1 MIQSIGGIVYQI
13 INNEP
18 IFFIMKR
25 RAMSG
30 KIEWVAPKGKIENNE
45 KPEFTCVREIS
56 EETKMDI
63 NLLSIKTKLEGEV
76 ELKSMNFG
84 KGTIDKTINYYLVEY
99 AGTPDSV
106 NVIDEEGLTGMYKR
120 CTLKDIMTLVP
131 YKDLRAVFREAYD
144 YLDKK
149 NQRQKIFESIDIK

>member
-1 MIQSIGGIVYQI
+1 MIQSIGGVVYQI
-13 INNEP
+13 IDNEP
-18 IFFIMKR
+18 VFFIMKR

-30 KIEWVAPKGKIENNE
+30 KIEWVAPKWKIEYNE

-63 NLLSIKTKLEGEV
+63 NLLHIKTKLDGEV

-99 AGTPDSV
+99 IGTPDSV
-106 NVIDEEGLTGMYKR
+106 TVTDQEGLTGMYKR

-144 YLDKK
+144 YLQKQ
-149 NQRQKIFESIDIK
+149 NQRQKIFQSIDI

>member
-99 AGTPDSV
+99 AGAPDSV

-120 CTLKDIMTLVP
+120 CTMKDIMTLVP

-144 YLDKK
+144 YLDKQ
-149 NQRQKIFESIDIK
+149 NQRQKIFQSIDI

>member
-13 INNEP
+13 IDNEP

-30 KIEWVAPKGKIENNE
+30 KIEWVAPKGKIEANE
-45 KPEFTCVREIS
+45 KPEFTCVREIA

-63 NLLSIKTKLEGEV
+63 NLLHIKSKLEGEV

-99 AGTPDSV
+99 AGTPESV
-106 NVIDEEGLTGMYKR
+106 TVIDQEGLTGMYKR

-144 YLDKK
+144 HLEKQ
-149 NQRQKIFESIDIK
+149 NLRQKVFKSIDI